1 VPAHR
6 SSIRDLRARLVL
18 DSHLAWTPEFELR
31 LDDGRVGIGS
41 APRGETIS
49 VYERGGA
56 TAWDAVAREARALV
70 GSSHDQASFDAAVEV
85 IGAAWGPQATLA
97 LSVAFQQAT
106 RVDDASAA
114 LPRLLLN
121 VLNGGAHAYTN
132 PVRADVPELMLYARS
147 ADLVAV
153 IDAYISFLAVIRTEL
168 AGYPRREIGGNAV
181 HDLGDP
187 PTERAIEVLRRL
199 LERERLEA
207 TFGIAVD
214 ASAGD
219 WWDGAGYRL
228 PIEDRRSDPQALAAW
243 WLELVG
249 RYGIELLEDPFAE
262 TDGSA
267 WAALHATRPPSCAI
281 VGDNYTST
289 SVAQLRDAGKAAQLD
304 AVIAKPNQNG
314 TISGTVAFAAAAR
327 AAGLEVIVSHRSIE
341 TESTFLVD
349 LAIAVGADGMK
360 IGPFRDFSAVIKA
373 NELLRRSGR

>member
-1 VPAHR
+1 M
-6 SSIRDLRARLVL
+6 L
-18 DSHLAWTPEFELR
+18 DSHLAWTPEFEIH

-41 APRGETIS
+41 APRGETVS
-49 VYERGGA
+49 VYERGGK
-56 TAWDAVAREARALV
+56 TAWDAIAHDARVLI
-70 GSSHDQASFDAAVEV
+70 GSSHDQASFDAAVEE

-106 RVDDASAA
+106 RPDDTATA

-132 PVRADVPELMLYARS
+132 PVRADVPELMLYARTT
-147 ADLVAV
+147 DLVAI
-153 IDAYISFLAVIRTEL
+153 IDAYIGFLAVVRAEL
-168 AGYPRREIGGNAV
+168 AAYPRLDISGNAV

-187 PTERAIEVLRRL
+187 PTERAIEVLRSL

-228 PIEDRRSDPQALAAW
+228 PIEGRRFDSDALAAW
-243 WLELVG
+243 WLELIG
-249 RYGIELLEDPFAE
+249 RYGLELLEDPFAE
-262 TDGSA
+262 ADGAA
-267 WAALHATRPPSCAI
+267 WAALHAARPPACAI
-281 VGDNYTST
+281 VGDNHTST
-289 SVAQLRDAGKAAQLD
+289 SVAQLVDAGKGAHLD

-314 TISGTVAFAAAAR
+314 TISGTIAFATAAR
-327 AAGLEVIVSHRSIE
+327 AAGLDVIVSHRSIE

-373 NELLRRSGR
+373 NELLRRQPK